1 MHGNDLF
8 MPKFEDVKPNFKY
21 WRKKKTKGDGGGCK
35 SFFAFSKT
43 KYGYSGGKRFPFHNI
58 EGSMRKS
65 EGRITRWDP
74 GINGSRLTWN
84 TEKISTT

>member
-1 MHGNDLF
+1 MATICLCQNLKMWSQTSSIEG
-8 MPKFEDVKPNFKY
+8 
-21 WRKKKTKGDGGGCK
+21 KKKIKGDGGGCK

-58 EGSMRKS
+58 EGLMRKS
-65 EGRITRWDP
+65 EGRITQWDP
-74 GINGSRLTWN
+74 GINGSRLAWN